1 MSNPDGPTHITHVR
15 TVGIPVS
22 DQDRALDFWVG
33 ALGFEK
39 RSDYRYGEGQ
49 RWVEVAPPGA
59 STSIALVPA
68 RDGYPAGVD
77 TGIRLTT
84 TDAAAD
90 HAALK
95 GAGVAVRDEII
106 PYPVP
111 MFTLQDVDGNTLFVV
126 QGQELAFAGPAADPG

>member
-1 MSNPDGPTHITHVR
+1 MPIAPPSPMSLAARGRPCCRPIPNHRSIEMSNPDGPTHITHVR

-95 GAGVAVRDEII
+95 GAGVAVRDE
-106 PYPVP
+106 
-111 MFTLQDVDGNTLFVV
+111 
-126 QGQELAFAGPAADPG
+126 